1 VPDSTELPRRPTA
14 SASLPNDAGAAA
26 PCSAHVATSFDPV
39 AGVQPD
45 LAAAPPAKEQ
55 DGESNRSSTWSTT
68 WLRGE
73 ALAQFDARGACL
85 VTLTVLAVLF
95 ALQAG
100 RDFIVP
106 LVLAIILAYALDP
119 LVAFLERRG
128 IHRFVGTLVVMGSL
142 VALTVFGVLSLQ
154 NQVVD
159 IVNMLPGITHKLSRT
174 FTEYSSGGGSV
185 VQKLRSA
192 ASAFQSAGNQ
202 GGARVVVDRN
212 TNGFDSLLLSGS
224 MSVATFVGQAVM
236 VGFLVFFLLIS
247 GNTFKRKFVKVAGR
261 NLSEKKISVHM
272 LDTINTSIQRYL
284 VMMVITNAALGLIT
298 WGALR
303 WIGLENAGTWAVV
316 AAALHMV
323 PYFGPV
329 ITALCTGIAA
339 LMQFEE
345 IGPAILT
352 AGTTLIIATVIG
364 VAVTTWMTGRIAKM
378 NTVSVFVVLL
388 LFTWIWGVWGTLLS
402 IPIAVIAKVVADHVE
417 GMQAVAEFL
426 GE

>member
-1 VPDSTELPRRPTA
+1 MPDSTDLPRVPPA
-14 SASLPNDAGAAA
+14 SPASPGDAGVESLQPPIPDPHAADRA
-26 PCSAHVATSFDPV
+26 N
-39 AGVQPD
+39 
-45 LAAAPPAKEQ
+45 E
-55 DGESNRSSTWSTT
+55 ESSEASRSSAWSTT
-68 WLRGE
+68 SLRGE
-73 ALAQFDARGACL
+73 PLKQFDARGACL

-95 ALQAG
+95 SLRAG

-119 LVAFLERRG
+119 VVAFLERRG
-128 IHRFVGTLVVMGSL
+128 IHRFVGTPMVMGSL
-142 VALTVFGVLSLQ
+142 VAITVFGALSLQ

-174 FTEYSSGGGSV
+174 LSEYSSGSGSM

-192 ASAFQSAGNQ
+192 AAAFQSSGNQ
-202 GGARVVVDRN
+202 TGARVVVDRN

-224 MSVATFVGQAVM
+224 MSFATFVGQSVM

-272 LDTINTSIQRYL
+272 LDTINQSIQRYL
-284 VMMVITNAALGLIT
+284 VMMVITNVALGLVT

-329 ITALCTGIAA
+329 ITALCTGVAA
-339 LMQFEE
+339 LMQFEL
-345 IGPAILT
+345 IGPALLT
-352 AGTTLIIATVIG
+352 AGTTLVIATVIG

-417 GMQAVAEFL
+417 GMHAVAEFL